1 MEYIRTYNTNY
12 NKLRVFEHNKKY
24 YCQIISKRHPNE
36 YYHVS
41 EMNENTCTVS
51 VVDKVSENMINL
63 IKRF

>member
-12 NKLRVFEHNKKY
+12 NKLRVFKHNEKH
-24 YCQIISKRHPNE
+24 YCQIIHKRHANE

-41 EMNENTCTVS
+41 EMNESTCTVS
-51 VVDKVSENMINL
+51 VVDKVSEEIINL